1 MPAWLTLPLLVDL
14 ILLSM
19 LCEVGWLFWRHW
31 RLDMRG
37 MSPFFLHVM
46 SGILLL
52 LAMKLAL
59 QATDVRVIASVL
71 GLAGIVHFFDLKS
84 NASTFVSDSRDQ
96 RSGGTHD
103 TK

>member
-14 ILLSM
+14 ILLGM
-19 LCEVGWLFWRHW
+19 LCEAGWLVWRHW

-37 MSPFFLHVM
+37 VPPFLLQVM

-59 QATDVRVIASVL
+59 QTTDVRVIASVL
-71 GLAGIVHFFDLKS
+71 GLSGIIHFFDLR
-84 NASTFVSDSRDQ
+84 SDSGRPP
-96 RSGGTHD
+96 GPA
-103 TK
+103 

>member
-14 ILLSM
+14 ILLGM
-19 LCEVGWLFWRHW
+19 LCEAGWLFWRHW

-37 MSPFFLHVM
+37 MPPFLLHVI

-59 QATDVRVIASVL
+59 QTTDVRVIVTVL
-71 GLAGIVHFFDLKS
+71 GLSGIIHFLDLKS
-84 NASTFVSDSRDQ
+84 NASTFFSRARDE

-103 TK
+103 AK

>member
-37 MSPFFLHVM
+37 VPPFLLQVM

-59 QATDVRVIASVL
+59 QTTDVRVIASVL
-71 GLAGIVHFFDLKS
+71 GLSGIIHFFDLR
-84 NASTFVSDSRDQ
+84 SDSGRPP
-96 RSGGTHD
+96 GPA
-103 TK
+103 